1 MPTFSLQCG
10 PNADPNIR
18 KVRNADPMPPLRT
31 FLAALLAA
39 HELVPNSKNP
49 ITFLFH
55 LPNQALKSL
64 EKLKLIKTDSIG
76 GETFAYG

>member
-31 FLAALLAA
+31 FLAALLVA
-39 HELVPNSKNP
+39 HELVYTQLKNP
-49 ITFLFH
+49 MAFLFH

-64 EKLKLIKTDSIG
+64 EN
-76 GETFAYG
+76 